1 MTVQAAPPINATKL
15 PRWYQRLYWRI
26 WLTVAALVCL
36 AVMAVALLWRLDLD
50 NDRAQ
55 RVGRE
60 LLVRGADG
68 AVLGQARPLVS
79 EERRGFREQ
88 LRRRATHDEEHHVDD
103 MRDDEVKHGPPTGPM
118 FRLELQD
125 GQTLLLELPRP
136 QRMRDAQGFIGSLRI
151 AHWLTQPM
159 GWAAV
164 AAVLVALIA
173 LIAYPVV
180 RRLTRRLE
188 RLQWGVQRFGAGDL
202 SVRVDEHGGDEVAYL
217 ARQFNDTA
225 KRVEALVDSHKS
237 LLANASHEL
246 RSPLARIRMSMALLP
261 QAEGAHADVHGNQA
275 ANMARQE
282 IEQSIQELDALIG
295 EILLASRLDHGG
307 AATESKTNVD
317 VAALLVE
324 ECARLGIQADVP
336 NLHGGDTPLEVVG
349 HAHLLRRLI
358 RNLLENA
365 QRHGRAVDANNGD
378 KVVQV
383 RARLWLDQAK
393 RLNLSV
399 SDNGPGVPPNLRERI
414 FEPFFRLPG
423 ASEREGGAG
432 LGLALV
438 KAIAR
443 EHDAIVVCNQAD
455 AAEPSVSS
463 LDLPG
468 AVFVVTWPLTRA
480 V

>member
-1 MTVQAAPPINATKL
+1 MTAQTAPPTNETAS
-15 PRWYQRLYWRI
+15 PRWHQRLYWRI

-36 AVMAVALLWRLDLD
+36 AAVAVALLWRLDLD

-60 LLVRGADG
+60 LLVRGVDG
-68 AVLGQARPLVS
+68 AVVGQARPLVGG
-79 EERRGFREQ
+79 ERKGLREQ
-88 LRRRATHDEEHHVDD
+88 LRDRAVDD
-103 MRDDEVKHGPPTGPM
+103 EAHHSDEGHDDEAKHRPPTGPM

-136 QRMRDAQGFIGSLRI
+136 KRMRDEQGFIDSFRVAYL
-151 AHWLTQPM
+151 LTQPA

-164 AAVLVALIA
+164 AAVLVLLIA

-188 RLQWGVQRFGAGDL
+188 RLQAGVQRFGTGDL
-202 SVRVDEHGGDEVAYL
+202 SVRVDEHGGDEVAFL

-225 KRVEALVDSHKS
+225 KRVEALVGSHKS

-261 QAEGAHADVHGNQA
+261 EAGATGAGAEGNRA
-275 ANMARQE
+275 AGMARQE

-307 AATESKTNVD
+307 AATEAKTRVD
-317 VAALLVE
+317 LAALLVE
-324 ECARLGIQADVP
+324 ECARLGIHADLP
-336 NLHGGDTPLEVVG
+336 DMQDSGTSFEVVG

-365 QRHGRAVDANNGD
+365 KRHGRSAGAEA
-378 KVVQV
+378 VQV
-383 RARLWLDQAK
+383 KARLWLDQAK
-393 RLNLSV
+393 CLNLSV
-399 SDNGPGVPPNLRERI
+399 SDNGPGVPPHLRERI

-423 ASEREGGAG
+423 ASERDGGVG

-443 EHDAIVVCNQAD
+443 EHGAGVVCSQAG
-455 AAEPSVSS
+455 AAS
-463 LDLPG
+463 G
-468 AVFVVTWPLTRA
+468 AVFIVTWPATGPT
-480 V
+480 